1 MRVLQLLKIPYAA
14 VPDLLLHLKILHKL
28 PLQPKNPPSTQPLGH
43 HSPHCSPPHV
53 HSPKSPPHTTPPLQ
67 NLPTE
72 PALQHRS
79 HPYVHSPK
87 SPPHTIPPPQ
97 NPPTEQALQHH
108 SSPHVHSPKSP
119 PHTIPPLQ
127 NPPNAPKKQDAIVDE
142 ARKDPKTVVEKFYDC
157 LKNYETKKL
166 LEDLVVEGMT
176 IEEFWQH
183 SDKDFREFKYR
194 TPLVPKHIYLKFL
207 WIMQKFHEWYFL
219 ACVYELNFVEAKIHG
234 DIFNT
239 LDFDLNVE
247 LVLLHTIFH
256 LQMLNITMMTVWCM

>member
-14 VPDLLLHLKILHKL
+14 VPDLLHLKILHKL

-53 HSPKSPPHTTPPLQ
+53 HSRMSPPHTTPPLQ

-87 SPPHTIPPPQ
+87 SPPHTIPPP
-97 NPPTEQALQHH
+97 
-108 SSPHVHSPKSP
+108 
-119 PHTIPPLQ
+119 Q

-183 SDKDFREFKYR
+183 SDKDFREFKYG

-256 LQMLNITMMTVWCM
+256 LQMLDITMMTVWCM